1 MQDTPDSCEQCAYWK
16 ELTEASDKVR
26 SGICRRYPA
35 QMMCDSDGDPMCAQ
49 PIAESDDWCGEFAQV
64 LQS

>member
-1 MQDTPDSCEQCAYWK
+1 MTETVASCESCAYWS
-16 ELTEASDKVR
+16 ELTEPIDKVR
-26 SGICRRYPA
+26 NGICRRYPA

-49 PIAESDDWCGEFAQV
+49 PMSEPDDWCGEFAQA